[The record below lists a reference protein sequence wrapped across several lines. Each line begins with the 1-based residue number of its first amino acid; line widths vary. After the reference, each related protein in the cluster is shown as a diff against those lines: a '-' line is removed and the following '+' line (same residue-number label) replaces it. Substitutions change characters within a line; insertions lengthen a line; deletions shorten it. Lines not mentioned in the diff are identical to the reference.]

1 MLWQLDTGKNQYLP
15 HMGSTIQNVV
25 VSPSGTSYGVQLA
38 DNSTMVLSTADLI
51 PKANIAG
58 LQSCVLTDEDS
69 ITAHVRRIE
78 DEPLG
83 SSYFQRTP
91 AVISPTDPSRLLV
104 GVGQLQEISHTKP
117 LVTSTPFL
125 QTFDLGSGHNVSR
138 QALTRTNIT
147 SITQTPD
154 ANKIS
159 EPRVTHMQLS
169 FDGKWLAT
177 VDEWTPPTR
186 DVDFINHQGVD
197 VDSERRHRREVF
209 LKFWQWTDADQT
221 WELVSRINDP
231 HALEDSI
238 GAPRILDLA
247 SDPSSLR
254 FSTIGS
260 DGLVRTWVTKTR
272 KRDGVI
278 VRGTDGSALRNW
290 NCQHAI
296 SIGKTPLSDS
306 SKVQKPIPNGS
317 ISFSEDGS
325 LLAAACGGT
334 GILHLLDPELGTIRT
349 THTRMYEGPIIALE
363 FLAQDLITLSN
374 HITVYDLVLDDLRYS
389 VKLSPT
395 ITTLSVNQK
404 TEMMHL
410 STDQLSRTFA
420 VALPALSHSYSQT
433 DTAAPIQE
441 VRNIPLSSIHSE
453 LAIFTPDRS
462 APLLQEQ
469 FPSIITALLPAVGN
483 QGYLVLDSKAQIR
496 SVLRKGSMAVTMLAM
511 STSALNLD
519 KVDDE
524 LVPDG
529 DKAVDEDVL
538 EEEMELMDVGDEE
551 EEDEEKAL
559 GEGDGEDGD
568 MDEDEENETPVV
580 TQQQLSELFDIGPAF
595 ALPPLEEMFY
605 RVADLFSLPPVS
617 VG

>member
-1 MLWQLDTGKNQYLP
+1 
-15 HMGSTIQNVV
+15 MGSTIQNVV

-69 ITAHVRRIE
+69 ITSHVRRIE
-78 DEPLG
+78 EEPLAT
-83 SSYFQRTP
+83 SYFQRTP

-154 ANKIS
+154 AHKIS

-177 VDEWTPPTR
+177 VDEWTPPSR
-186 DVDFINHQGVD
+186 DVEFTSHQGVD
-197 VDSERRHRREVF
+197 IDSERRHRREVF
-209 LKFWQWTDADQT
+209 LKFWQWSDSDQT
-221 WELVSRINDP
+221 WSLVSRINDP
-231 HALEDSI
+231 HSFEDSL

-290 NCQHAI
+290 ACQHAI
-296 SIGKTPLSDS
+296 SLGKTPLSDS
-306 SKVQKPIPNGS
+306 SKVQKPITSGS
-317 ISFSEDGS
+317 IAFAEDGS
-325 LLAAACGGT
+325 ILAAACGGT

-349 THTRMYEGPIIALE
+349 THTRMYDGPIIALE
-363 FLAQDLITLSN
+363 FLGQDLITLSN
-374 HITVYDLVLDDLRYS
+374 RITVYDLVLDDLRYS
-389 VKLSPT
+389 IKLSPS
-395 ITTLSVNQK
+395 ITSLSVQQK
-404 TEMMHL
+404 AEMMHIA
-410 STDQLSRTFA
+410 TDHSSRTFA
-420 VALPALSHSYSQT
+420 VALPALSQSPDST
-433 DTAAPIQE
+433 TPIQDL
-441 VRNIPLSSIHSE
+441 RNIPLSSIHSD

-462 APLLQEQ
+462 APLLQES
-469 FPSIITALLPAVGN
+469 FPTIVTALLPAIGSP
-483 QGYLVLDSKAQIR
+483 GYLVLDSKAEIR

-519 KVDDE
+519 SIDDE
-524 LVPDG
+524 
-529 DKAVDEDVL
+529 E
-538 EEEMELMDVGDEE
+538 
-551 EEDEEKAL
+551 
-559 GEGDGEDGD
+559 
-568 MDEDEENETPVV
+568 
-580 TQQQLSELFDIGPAF
+580 
-595 ALPPLEEMFY
+595 
-605 RVADLFSLPPVS
+605 SLPLS
-617 VG
+617 VGEEALQEELEDMIERSQDSCLCCRRCRVSW